1 MTWDLSLADALI
13 AFFFPFLAMAAV
25 GLALGFMIEFMD
37 WGARRSQDRPN
48 GPRRG

>member
-25 GLALGFMIEFMD
+25 ALALGFMNEFLD
-37 WGARRSQDRPN
+37 RSHQEPQDRPD
-48 GPRRG
+48 GPRGD